1 MTDRAAT
8 AERGAKRSSPRLKK
22 CLRTSQNPSSAR
34 WRGPE
39 DFLSL
44 HACRWKTAERNSG
57 RLLTNE
63 DMRLEEMFRS
73 LQLPREVVHQ
83 LRSTGSPA
91 VSSNKSFSANR
102 PLSARSFLR
111 NRQVK
116 LDRSPNGRRTR
127 QPSARR
133 DGNERAGRGEC
144 TRFNQ
149 SSARALFSLDE
160 PRSPGADFRVS
171 TLDVRKNLHRRC
183 FTKNLVVQGC
193 KNLSGC
199 CEAAG

>member
-8 AERGAKRSSPRLKK
+8 AERAPKEPSLKLKQCLCKNQKSSNARLARGEEFRSV
-22 CLRTSQNPSSAR
+22 
-34 WRGPE
+34 
-39 DFLSL
+39 
-44 HACRWKTAERNSG
+44 HAYRWKTAERNAG
-57 RLLTNE
+57 PLLTNE
-63 DMRLEEMFRS
+63 ERRLEEMFCS

-83 LRSTGSPA
+83 LRSTSSPA

-149 SSARALFSLDE
+149 SSARALFSLVK
-160 PRSPGADFRVS
+160 PRSPGSDFRVS
-171 TLDVRKNLHRRC
+171 QV
-183 FTKNLVVQGC
+183 
-193 KNLSGC
+193 
-199 CEAAG
+199 